1 MNSNMGEGKVI
12 RVSQAQARMGGSA
25 AIVLLHHSTQDWQMR
40 CDSAVC
46 LSQEKADK
54 EPELHVNSNWFG
66 MGRNSEKSKAHIMDG
81 FTAIVL
87 PFHIV
92 TKRKAAKH
100 CDSDLPIRQ
109 KCGTSASHYP
119 EMLRQ
124 LFWGMENG
132 KLFNSMYLVAQEMLR
147 QHFCGILQRG
157 NAAMALH
164 SLFFQYPCGQVVGNT
179 TTGHV
184 CV

>member
-1 MNSNMGEGKVI
+1 MNSNTGEGKVI

-25 AIVLLHHSTQDWQMR
+25 AIVPLRHSTQDWQMR

-87 PFHIV
+87 PV
-92 TKRKAAKH
+92 
-100 CDSDLPIRQ
+100 
-109 KCGTSASHYP
+109 
-119 EMLRQ
+119 
-124 LFWGMENG
+124 
-132 KLFNSMYLVAQEMLR
+132 
-147 QHFCGILQRG
+147 QHFDRR
-157 NAAMALH
+157 
-164 SLFFQYPCGQVVGNT
+164 
-179 TTGHV
+179 
-184 CV
+184 